1 MRKLNKKAVSPFIA
15 AVLLV
20 VIAVTIGAVI
30 ANWVREYVGGSV
42 EDAATTSS
50 QELKCGFDVDYNIIE
65 VDEMPMVCIDKN
77 DTTNE
82 TTIEFMAENTGE
94 LDLENFNARIIGSS
108 GIYEHDLN
116 ASLLKGVG
124 DKFNFTYNHTE
135 YGDFKQLKLTPYIEL
150 KNVDV
155 LCGDHGMIFSAQNV
169 KTCPLF
175 D

>member
-30 ANWVREYVGGSV
+30 ANWVRDYVGGSV
-42 EDAATTSS
+42 EDAATTST

-65 VDEMPMVCIDKN
+65 VDEMPMVCIN
-77 DTTNE
+77 TSSSN

-116 ASLLKGVG
+116 SSLLKGVG
-124 DKFNFTYNHTE
+124 DKFSFTYNNTQ
-135 YGDFKQLKLTPYIEL
+135 YGNFKQLKLTPYIEM

-155 LCGDHGMIFSAQNV
+155 LCGDHGVTFSAQNV

-175 D
+175 G